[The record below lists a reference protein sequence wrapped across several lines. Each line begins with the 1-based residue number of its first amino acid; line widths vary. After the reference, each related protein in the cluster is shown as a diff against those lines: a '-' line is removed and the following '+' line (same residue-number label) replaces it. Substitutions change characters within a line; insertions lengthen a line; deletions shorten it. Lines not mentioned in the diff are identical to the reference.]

1 MDRGGGESARYDAVR
16 RPRYVA
22 AVAAAARADVVPR
35 VRWASAW
42 LFVLWRAFDAQ
53 LLLSLFGSRDGNWT

>member
-22 AVAAAARADVVPR
+22 AAARADVVPR
-35 VRWASAW
+35 VRLSA
-42 LFVLWRAFDAQ
+42 LKNTHELGGRI
-53 LLLSLFGSRDGNWT
+53 